1 MKTITKNIV
10 AAIAA
15 AMLLPSVPAMA
26 KDSYDKDRQE
36 QGRNSPNETRSTAT
50 SKQQH
55 ARNLPRT
62 NHGKQVSAAAHKF
75 RKGEK
80 FDRPRAR
87 NYRVVH
93 YRSYR
98 QLKAP
103 PRGYHYVQSG
113 NDVLLVGITSGIVSA
128 VVSNLIR

>member
-1 MKTITKNIV
+1 MKTFTKNIV
-10 AAIAA
+10 AGAIATA
-15 AMLLPSVPAMA
+15 LLVPAVPAMA
-26 KDSYDKDRQE
+26 KDNYDRDRQE
-36 QGRNSPNETRSTAT
+36 QNYKSSDNNRAKQRQYASNS
-50 SKQQH
+50 
-55 ARNLPRT
+55 ARD
-62 NHGKQVSAAAHKF
+62 NHGQKVSAAAHKF

-80 FDRPRAR
+80 FDRNRAT
-87 NYRVVH
+87 NYREVN